1 MCVERKSISDLV
13 QSFSSG
19 RLFQQCKQMF
29 RHYELPVL
37 LIEFDGTQSFSLQP
51 FSVVKYVRST
61 RDEPVE
67 SEIEL
72 NEQSNIQSKI
82 LLLYAFPK
90 LKIIWSSSPYETA
103 QIFLE
108 LKANQE
114 EPDVGTAL
122 DKGANRTIETGD
134 GNPPMYNDDAIDF
147 IQNIPGI
154 NAVNYH
160 ILIQQVKNIEELV
173 SLSKDKFIS
182 ILGDENGKKAY
193 NF

>member
-1 MCVERKSISDLV
+1 M
-13 QSFSSG
+13 
-19 RLFQQCKQMF
+19 
-29 RHYELPVL
+29 
-37 LIEFDGTQSFSLQP
+37 
-51 FSVVKYVRST
+51 
-61 RDEPVE
+61 
-67 SEIEL
+67 
-72 NEQSNIQSKI
+72 
-82 LLLYAFPK
+82 
-90 LKIIWSSSPYETA
+90 
-103 QIFLE
+103 
-108 LKANQE
+108 
-114 EPDVGTAL
+114 GTAL

-193 NF
+193 NFLNRKIK

>member
-1 MCVERKSISDLV
+1 MGKHFETKDDNAKFQINRNNIVNTRIAGGSKFKTETDESNVIVDAREFGSSTPNLLYRIGINVIPCMLTIGDYILSPKMCERKSISDLV

-82 LLLYAFPK
+82 LLLLYAFPK

-103 QIFLE
+103 QIFL
-108 LKANQE
+108 N
-114 EPDVGTAL
+114 
-122 DKGANRTIETGD
+122 
-134 GNPPMYNDDAIDF
+134 
-147 IQNIPGI
+147 
-154 NAVNYH
+154 
-160 ILIQQVKNIEELV
+160 
-173 SLSKDKFIS
+173 
-182 ILGDENGKKAY
+182 
-193 NF
+193 